1 MVLIEILDL
10 IVENLNFFLFVT
22 SNDEEYCVGDGHGS
36 DVHEPRREA

>member
-10 IVENLNFFLFVT
+10 IAENLNFFFVT
-22 SNDEEYCVGDGHGS
+22 SNDEEYCVGDWHGS

>member
-10 IVENLNFFLFVT
+10 IVENLKFFT
-22 SNDEEYCVGDGHGS
+22 SNDEEYCVGDGQGS

>member
-10 IVENLNFFLFVT
+10 IVENLNFFFVT

>member
-10 IVENLNFFLFVT
+10 IVENLIFFFVT

-36 DVHEPRREA
+36 DVHEPPRES

>member
-10 IVENLNFFLFVT
+10 IVEKSKFVFVT
-22 SNDEEYCVGDGHGS
+22 SNDEEDCVGDGHGS

>member
-10 IVENLNFFLFVT
+10 IVENLNFFST
-22 SNDEEYCVGDGHGS
+22 SNDEEYCVDDGHGS